1 MSKPKEN
8 TNLKKKLT
16 YSRPWKF
23 YLLEDQSAMIISA
36 FVQSTK
42 SQENSLNLITR
53 YFQTWM
59 CRIGHAARF
68 HLFTHSLSLSLSLY
82 IYIYIYTQFIYFFT
96 FLPPLWGCSPKR
108 TMASTF
114 FRFVDSTQRHT
125 ANSLEVLWTSD
136 QPIAETSTWQHTTL
150 TTDKHQCPAVGFEP
164 TIPARQRLQ
173 TQALDRT
180 ATGTGIYS

>member
-1 MSKPKEN
+1 LKILSTWGSKRHDYISFCTIHKISREQPEFNN
-8 TNLKKKLT
+8 T
-16 YSRPWKF
+16 
-23 YLLEDQSAMIISA
+23 LLSNVNVQNWTCGSIS
-36 FVQSTK
+36 FIHS
-42 SQENSLNLITR
+42 
-53 YFQTWM
+53 F
-59 CRIGHAARF
+59 
-68 HLFTHSLSLSLSLY
+68 SLSLSLSLSL
-82 IYIYIYTQFIYFFT
+82 YIYIYTQFIYFFT